1 VRSRL
6 VARAAQLAG
15 SSFEWFPSDR
25 TRSGTVMMRVLF
37 TDSRLYLGV
46 HDWLFLFELCSTHTS
61 NESVVES
68 MGNIIDK
75 HAAPGRHLAP
85 VDYSR
90 EAYIH

>member
-1 VRSRL
+1 
-6 VARAAQLAG
+6 
-15 SSFEWFPSDR
+15 
-25 TRSGTVMMRVLF
+25 MMRVLF